1 MADPGRLPHERDTA
15 SGRLPPPA
23 PAARSERRD
32 VVALA
37 VMTNRME
44 GVVRKMT
51 NTLFRTARSTVLNTA
66 RDFSCCIVTAN
77 HEMLVMA
84 ESLPIHVISGPDV
97 ISRWL
102 KHFHPRPRRGDAFI
116 HNSPYHGNSHAGDH
130 CILVPVIDEQGR
142 HRATAVV
149 KAHMADIGNSE
160 PTTLMATARDV
171 YEEGAL
177 IFPCVKIQEDYS
189 DVQDVVRM
197 CTSRIRVPEDWYGD
211 YLGMIGAGRV
221 GERELLKVGREV
233 GWDVFDDYVADWL
246 DYSEERMRATIRGL
260 PAGTRIGRDIHDAVP
275 LRGVEQGVPLE
286 VSVTVDPQAAEIEID
301 LRNNPDCL
309 PCGLN
314 LTESTSVTSALIGVF
329 NSIED
334 PVPRN
339 TGSGRA
345 VKVLLRE
352 NCVVGIPVH
361 PASCSMATS
370 GIAERMAGIV
380 QRVLAEFADGLG
392 MASTG
397 PECPPAVAGLSGRDP
412 RHGGA
417 PFVDMM
423 ILGNSG
429 GAGHPHG
436 DGWVTNGETSDGGS
450 MMRDSTEVLE
460 LLRPIRV
467 WADRIVPDTEGAGR
481 FRGAPS
487 LYVEYGPV
495 GTELEVLYA
504 ADGTVNPALGVRGG
518 QSGALCRPAL
528 RRADGE
534 VVELEA
540 WARVVLQPG
549 ETIISV
555 SSGGGGYGPPH
566 EREVERV
573 LLDIAENWISPSRAA
588 EVYGVVLADD
598 GSLDG
603 AATEARRAELSVSAG
618 DSPSA
623 GDEAAMAARASHGRQ
638 DDPVLALTKPGV
650 RAWPAKRPA

>member
-1 MADPGRLPHERDTA
+1 MG
-15 SGRLPPPA
+15 A
-23 PAARSERRD
+23 PAADRPRD

-102 KHFHPRPRRGDAFI
+102 RRFHPNPRRGDAFI

-130 CILVPVIDEQGR
+130 CIVVPVIDDDGR
-142 HRATAVV
+142 QRATAVV

-177 IFPCVKIQEDYS
+177 IFPCVKIQDGYR
-189 DVQDVVRM
+189 DVEDVVRM
-197 CTSRIRVPEDWYGD
+197 CTSRIRVPDDWYGD
-211 YLGMIGAGRV
+211 YIGMIGAARV
-221 GERELLKVGREV
+221 GERELLKVGEEV
-233 GWDVFDDYVADWL
+233 GWDAFDRYVADWL

-260 PAGTRIGRDIHDAVP
+260 PAGRRTGRDIHDAVP
-275 LRGVEQGVPLE
+275 LRGVENGVPLE
-286 VSVTVDPQAAEIEID
+286 VTVAVDPESAEIEID

-314 LTESTSVTSALIGVF
+314 LTESTAVTSALIGVF
-329 NSIED
+329 NSIAE

-345 VKVLLRE
+345 VNVLLRE
-352 NCVVGIPVH
+352 NCCVGIPLH

-370 GIAERMAGIV
+370 GIAERLAGIV
-380 QRVLAEFADGLG
+380 QRTLAEFADGLG

-412 RHGGA
+412 RHADA

-467 WADRIVPDTEGAGR
+467 WTDRIVPDTEGAGR

-487 LYVEYGPV
+487 LYIEYGPV
-495 GTELEVLYA
+495 DTELEVLYA

-518 QSGALCRPAL
+518 QSGALCRPAM
-528 RRADGE
+528 RKADGE
-534 VVELEA
+534 VVELDA
-540 WARVVLQPG
+540 WARVVLGPG
-549 ETIISV
+549 ETIISI

-566 EREVERV
+566 ERALERV
-573 LLDIAENWISPSRAA
+573 LADVNDGWVSPGRAR
-588 EVYGVVLADD
+588 EVYGVA
-598 GSLDG
+598 LDESG
-603 AATEARRAELSVSAG
+603 KLDEEATLARRAALAEAAQ
-618 DSPSA
+618 DSPAA
-623 GDEAAMAARASHGRQ
+623 GSQAAAAARAAHGGEH
-638 DDPVLALTKPGV
+638 DPVLALVQPSGSV
-650 RAWPAKRPA
+650 WPAIGDEGGTR

>member
-1 MADPGRLPHERDTA
+1 MGESSQP
-15 SGRLPPPA
+15 
-23 PAARSERRD
+23 RD
-32 VVALA
+32 VVTLA

-51 NTLFRTARSTVLNTA
+51 NTLFRTARSSLLNTA

-102 KHFHPRPRRGDAFI
+102 REFHPRPRRGDAFI
-116 HNSPYHGNSHAGDH
+116 HNSPYHGNSHAGDY
-130 CILVPVIDEQGR
+130 CIVVPVLDDEGR
-142 HRATAVV
+142 QRATVVV

-160 PTTLMATARDV
+160 PTTLMATPRDV

-177 IFPCVKIQEDYS
+177 IFPCVKVQEGYE
-189 DVQDVVRM
+189 DVEDIIRM
-197 CTSRIRVPEDWYGD
+197 CMSRIRVPDDWYGD
-211 YLGMIGAGRV
+211 YIGMIGAARV
-221 GERELLKVGREV
+221 GERELMKVGEEV
-233 GWDVFDDYVADWL
+233 GWDVFDRYVADWL
-246 DYSEERMRATIRGL
+246 DYSEERMRARIRKL
-260 PAGTRIGRDIHDAVP
+260 PAGTRTGYDVHDAVP
-275 LRGVEQGVPLE
+275 LPGVENGVE
-286 VSVTVDPQAAEIEID
+286 MKVTVSVDPQAGEIEVD
-301 LRNNPDCL
+301 LRDNPDCL

-314 LTESTSVTSALIGVF
+314 LTESTSATSSLIGVF
-329 NSIED
+329 NSIGESI
-334 PVPRN
+334 PRN

-345 VKVLLRE
+345 VKILLRE
-352 NCVVGIPVH
+352 NCCVGIPVH
-361 PASCSMATS
+361 PASCSLATT
-370 GIAERMAGIV
+370 GLAERLAGIV
-380 QRVLAEFADGLG
+380 QRTLAEFEDGLG
-392 MASTG
+392 MASAG
-397 PECPPAVAGLSGRDP
+397 PECPPAVASLSGLDP
-412 RHGGA
+412 RHGNA

-436 DGWVTNGETSDGGS
+436 DGWMTNGETSDGGS

-487 LYVEYGPV
+487 LYIEYGPV
-495 GTELEVLYA
+495 DTELEVLYA

-518 QSGALCRPAL
+518 QSGALCRPAM
-528 RRADGE
+528 RKSDGE

-540 WARVVLQPG
+540 WARVVLEPC
-549 ETIISV
+549 ETIISI

-573 LLDIAENWISPSRAA
+573 LHDVADGWVSAERAS
-588 EVYGVVLADD
+588 EVYGVVLGAD
-598 GSLDG
+598 GGLDEE
-603 AATEARRAELSVSAG
+603 ATRERRAELAASAQ
-618 DSPSA
+618 DSPAA
-623 GDEAAMAARASHGRQ
+623 GSEAAENACAAHGR
-638 DDPVLALTKPGV
+638 DGDRVVALTEPGT
-650 RAWPAKRPA
+650 RLWPSAPRSA

>member
-1 MADPGRLPHERDTA
+1 MAHATA
-15 SGRLPPPA
+15 D
-23 PAARSERRD
+23 RSRD

-66 RDFSCCIVTAN
+66 RDFSCCVVTAN
-77 HEMLVMA
+77 HELLVMG
-84 ESLPIHVISGPDV
+84 ESLPIHVISGPDLT
-97 ISRWL
+97 SRWL
-102 KHFHPRPRRGDAFI
+102 KRFHPHLRRGDAFL

-130 CILVPVIDEQGR
+130 CIVVPVVDDDGH

-160 PTTLMATARDV
+160 PTTLTATARDV

-177 IFPCVKIQEDYS
+177 IFPTVKVQADYRDID
-189 DVQDVVRM
+189 DVIHM
-197 CTSRIRVPEDWYGD
+197 CQARIRVPEDWYGD
-211 YLGMIGAGRV
+211 YLGMVGAARV
-221 GERELLKVGREV
+221 GERELLRIGDEV
-233 GWDVFDDYVADWL
+233 GWDVFDRYVNDWF
-246 DYSEERMRATIRGL
+246 DYSEERIRTTIRSL
-260 PAGTRIGRDIHDAVP
+260 PAGSRTGYDIHDAVP
-275 LRGVEQGVPLE
+275 LPGVEHGVPLE
-286 VSVTVDPQAAEIEID
+286 VTVSVDPDAGEIEID

-314 LTESTSVTSALIGVF
+314 LTESTSHTSALIGVF
-329 NSIED
+329 NSID
-334 PVPRN
+334 HTVPRN
-339 TGSGRA
+339 AGSARA
-345 VKVLLRE
+345 INVRLRE

-370 GIAERMAGIV
+370 GIAERLAGIV
-380 QRVLAEFADGLG
+380 QRTLAEFADGMG

-412 RHGGA
+412 RHGNA

-436 DGWVTNGETSDGGS
+436 DGWLTNGETSDGGS

-495 GTELEVLYA
+495 DCELEVLYA
-504 ADGTVNPALGVRGG
+504 ADGTVNPALGARGG
-518 QSGALCRPAL
+518 QSGALLRPYM
-528 RRADGE
+528 RTADGE
-534 VVELEA
+534 IIGLDA
-540 WARVVLQPG
+540 WARVVLKPG
-549 ETIISV
+549 ETLVSIS
-555 SSGGGGYGPPH
+555 SAGGGYGPPH
-566 EREVERV
+566 ERDPEHVRHDVADGWVSE
-573 LLDIAENWISPSRAA
+573 ARARA
-588 EVYGVVLADD
+588 VYGVVLAPD
-598 GSLDG
+598 GSV
-603 AATEARRAELSVSAG
+603 AVPHTAARRAELAGGASAA
-618 DSPSA
+618 PPA
-623 GDEAAMAARASHGRQ
+623 
-638 DDPVLALTKPGV
+638 DDPVLRLIAPGHPLWAAD
-650 RAWPAKRPA
+650 RESGL

>member
-1 MADPGRLPHERDTA
+1 MAIGD
-15 SGRLPPPA
+15 S
-23 PAARSERRD
+23 AREQPRD

-102 KHFHPRPRRGDAFI
+102 RHFHPQPRRGQAFI

-130 CILVPVIDEQGR
+130 CIVVPVIDDEGR
-142 HRATAVV
+142 QRATAIV

-177 IFPCVKIQEDYS
+177 IFPCVKIQENYE
-189 DVQDVVRM
+189 DVEDVVRM
-197 CTSRIRVPEDWYGD
+197 CMSRIRVPEDWYGD
-211 YLGMIGAGRV
+211 YIGMIGAARV
-221 GERELLKVGREV
+221 GERELLKVGEEV
-233 GWDVFDDYVADWL
+233 GWDVFDRYVADWL
-246 DYSEERMRATIRGL
+246 DYSEERMRATIREL
-260 PAGTRIGRDIHDAVP
+260 PAGKRTGYDIHDAVP
-275 LRGVEQGVPLE
+275 LRGVEDGVPLK
-286 VSVTVDPQAAEIEID
+286 VTVTIDSESAEIEID
-301 LRNNPDCL
+301 LRDNPDCL

-314 LTESTSVTSALIGVF
+314 LTESTAVTSALIGVF
-329 NSIED
+329 NSIAE

-345 VKVLLRE
+345 VNVLLRE

-370 GIAERMAGIV
+370 GIAERLAGIV
-380 QRVLAEFADGLG
+380 QRTLAEFADGLG

-397 PECPPAVAGLSGRDP
+397 PECPPAVAGLSGHDP
-412 RHGGA
+412 RHGDA

-467 WADRIVPDTEGAGR
+467 WTDRIVPDTEGAGR

-495 GTELEVLYA
+495 DTELEVLYA

-518 QSGALCRPAL
+518 QSGALCRPAM
-528 RRADGE
+528 RKADGE
-534 VVELEA
+534 IVELDA

-549 ETIISV
+549 ETIVSI

-566 EREVERV
+566 ERDVDHV
-573 LLDIAENWISPSRAA
+573 LHDVAEGWVSVGRAR
-588 EVYGVVLADD
+588 EVYGVVFAADEA
-598 GSLDG
+598 LDQE
-603 AATEARRAELSVSAG
+603 ATRARRAELADG
-618 DSPSA
+618 AEDSPAA
-623 GDEAAMAARASHGRQ
+623 GDEAAAEARAAHGRD
-638 DDPVLALTKPGV
+638 DDPVLGLTAPGQ
-650 RAWPAKRPA
+650 PLLS

>member
-1 MADPGRLPHERDTA
+1 MA
-15 SGRLPPPA
+15 
-23 PAARSERRD
+23 RD

-102 KHFHPRPRRGDAFI
+102 REWHPQPRRGDAFI

-130 CILVPVIDEQGR
+130 CIVVPVIDDEGR
-142 HRATAVV
+142 QRATAVV

-160 PTTLMATARDV
+160 PTTLMATSRDV

-177 IFPCVKIQEDYS
+177 IFPCVKIQEDYA
-189 DVQDVVRM
+189 DIDDIVRM
-197 CTSRIRVPEDWYGD
+197 CMSRIRVPEDWYGD
-211 YLGMIGAGRV
+211 YIGMIGAARV
-221 GERELLKVGREV
+221 GERELLKVGEEV
-233 GWDVFDDYVADWL
+233 GWDTFDDYVADWL

-260 PAGTRIGRDIHDAVP
+260 PAGSRTGYDIHDAVP

-286 VSVTVDPQAAEIEID
+286 VTVSIDPQAAEIEID

-314 LTESTSVTSALIGVF
+314 LTESTAVTSALIGVF

-370 GIAERMAGIV
+370 GIAERLAGIV
-380 QRVLAEFADGLG
+380 QRTIAEFADGLG

-412 RHGGA
+412 RHGDA

-467 WADRIVPDTEGAGR
+467 WSDRIVPDTEGAGR

-487 LYVEYGPV
+487 LFIEYGPV
-495 GTELEVLYA
+495 DTELEVLYA

-518 QSGALCRPAL
+518 QSGALCRPAM
-528 RRADGE
+528 RKADGE
-534 VVELEA
+534 VVELDA

-549 ETIISV
+549 ETIISI

-566 EREVERV
+566 ERDVERV
-573 LLDIAENWISPSRAA
+573 LRDVRDGWISDDRART
-588 EVYGVVLADD
+588 VYGVVVAEDGDADQE
-598 GSLDG
+598 
-603 AATEARRAELSVSAG
+603 ATQLRRAELKTSAI
-618 DSPSA
+618 DSPAA
-623 GDEAAMAARASHGRQ
+623 GTEAAAAARAVHDAEG
-638 DDPVLALTKPGV
+638 DPVIALTRPGAPLWQDAS
-650 RAWPAKRPA
+650 RSS

>member
-1 MADPGRLPHERDTA
+1 MS
-15 SGRLPPPA
+15 SGDS
-23 PAARSERRD
+23 AREQPRD

-102 KHFHPRPRRGDAFI
+102 RHFHPQPRRGQAFI

-130 CILVPVIDEQGR
+130 CIVVPVIDDEGR
-142 HRATAVV
+142 QRATAIV

-177 IFPCVKIQEDYS
+177 IFPCVKIQENYE
-189 DVQDVVRM
+189 DVEDVVRM
-197 CTSRIRVPEDWYGD
+197 CMSRIRVPEDWYGD
-211 YLGMIGAGRV
+211 YIGMIGAARV
-221 GERELLKVGREV
+221 GERELLKVGEEV
-233 GWDVFDDYVADWL
+233 GWDAFDRYVADWL
-246 DYSEERMRATIRGL
+246 DYSEERMRATIREL
-260 PAGTRIGRDIHDAVP
+260 PAGTRTGYDIHDAVP
-275 LRGVEQGVPLE
+275 LRGVEDGVPLK
-286 VSVTVDPQAAEIEID
+286 VTVAVDPESEEIEID
-301 LRNNPDCL
+301 LRDNPDCL

-314 LTESTSVTSALIGVF
+314 LTESTAVTSSLIGVF
-329 NSIED
+329 NSIAE

-370 GIAERMAGIV
+370 GIAERLAGIV
-380 QRVLAEFADGLG
+380 QRTLAEFADGLG

-412 RHGGA
+412 RHENA

-467 WADRIVPDTEGAGR
+467 WSDRIVPDTEGAGR

-487 LYVEYGPV
+487 LYIEYGPV
-495 GTELEVLYA
+495 DTELEVLYA

-518 QSGALCRPAL
+518 QSGALCRPAM
-528 RRADGE
+528 RKTDGE
-534 VVELEA
+534 IVALEA

-549 ETIISV
+549 ETIISI

-566 EREVERV
+566 ERAVEHV
-573 LLDIAENWISPSRAA
+573 LHDVVDGWVSDERAR
-588 EVYGVVLADD
+588 EVYGVVLGED
-598 GSLDG
+598 GSVD
-603 AATEARRAELSVSAG
+603 AEATRIRRAELAASAH
-618 DSPSA
+618 DSPAA
-623 GDEAAMAARASHGRQ
+623 GAEAAAA
-638 DDPVLALTKPGV
+638 V
-650 RAWPAKRPA
+650 RAGHGSDGDAVLELVSPGRPLWPTDAASA

>member
-1 MADPGRLPHERDTA
+1 
-15 SGRLPPPA
+15 
-23 PAARSERRD
+23 
-32 VVALA
+32 
-37 VMTNRME
+37 
-44 GVVRKMT
+44 
-51 NTLFRTARSTVLNTA
+51 
-66 RDFSCCIVTAN
+66 
-77 HEMLVMA
+77 
-84 ESLPIHVISGPDV
+84 
-97 ISRWL
+97 
-102 KHFHPRPRRGDAFI
+102 
-116 HNSPYHGNSHAGDH
+116 
-130 CILVPVIDEQGR
+130 VIDEHGG

-177 IFPCVKIQEDYS
+177 IFPCVKIQQDYT
-189 DVQDVVRM
+189 DVEDVVRM
-197 CTSRIRVPEDWYGD
+197 CMSRIRVPEDWYGD
-211 YLGMIGAGRV
+211 YIGMIGAARV
-221 GERELLKVGREV
+221 GERELLKVGEEV
-233 GWDVFDDYVADWL
+233 GWDAFDDYVADWL
-246 DYSEERMRATIRGL
+246 DYSEERMRATIREL
-260 PAGTRIGRDIHDAVP
+260 PAGSRTGYDIHDAVP
-275 LRGVEQGVPLE
+275 LRGVENGVPLE
-286 VSVTVDPQAAEIEID
+286 VTVSVDPEAAEIEID

-314 LTESTSVTSALIGVF
+314 LTESTAVTSSLIGVF

-334 PVPRN
+334 RVPRN

-352 NCVVGIPVH
+352 NCCVGIPVH

-370 GIAERMAGIV
+370 GIAERLAGIV
-380 QRVLAEFADGLG
+380 QRVMAEFKDGLG

-412 RHGGA
+412 RHGDA

-436 DGWVTNGETSDGGS
+436 DGWMTNGETSDGGS

-487 LYVEYGPV
+487 LYIEYGPV
-495 GTELEVLYA
+495 DTELEVLYA

-518 QSGALCRPAL
+518 QSGALCRPAM
-528 RRADGE
+528 RKSDGE

-540 WARVVLQPG
+540 WARVVLEPG
-549 ETIISV
+549 ETIISI

-566 EREVERV
+566 ERDVERV
-573 LLDIAENWISPSRAA
+573 LHDVNDGWVSADRAR
-588 EVYGVVLADD
+588 EVYGVVI
-598 GSLDG
+598 GEDG
-603 AATEARRAELSVSAG
+603 ALDEEATRARRDELAASAQESPAAGSEAAENARAAHGRDG
-618 DSPSA
+618 DRVVALTEPGTRLWPSA
-623 GDEAAMAARASHGRQ
+623 PRSARA
-638 DDPVLALTKPGV
+638 K
-650 RAWPAKRPA
+650 RA

>member
-1 MADPGRLPHERDTA
+1 MSAPG
-15 SGRLPPPA
+15 
-23 PAARSERRD
+23 SERPRD

-102 KHFHPRPRRGDAFI
+102 RRFHPHPRRGDAFI

-130 CILVPVIDEQGR
+130 CIVVPVIDDDGR
-142 HRATAVV
+142 QRATAIV

-177 IFPCVKIQEDYS
+177 IFPCVKIQDGYRDVED
-189 DVQDVVRM
+189 VIRM

-211 YLGMIGAGRV
+211 YIGMIGAARV
-221 GERELLKVGREV
+221 GERELLKVGEEV
-233 GWDVFDDYVADWL
+233 GWDAFDRYVADWL
-246 DYSEERMRATIRGL
+246 DYSEERMRATIRAL
-260 PAGTRIGRDIHDAVP
+260 PAGRRTGRDIHDAVP
-275 LRGVEQGVPLE
+275 LRGVENGVPLE
-286 VSVTVDPQAAEIEID
+286 VTVAVDPESAEIEID

-314 LTESTSVTSALIGVF
+314 LTESTAVTSALIGVF
-329 NSIED
+329 NSIAE

-352 NCVVGIPVH
+352 NCCVGIPVH

-370 GIAERMAGIV
+370 GIAERLAGIV
-380 QRVLAEFADGLG
+380 QRTLAEFADGLG

-412 RHGGA
+412 RHADA

-467 WADRIVPDTEGAGR
+467 WADRIVADTEGAGR

-487 LYVEYGPV
+487 LYIEYGPV
-495 GTELEVLYA
+495 DTELEVLYA

-528 RRADGE
+528 RRADGD
-534 VVELEA
+534 VAELDA
-540 WARVVLQPG
+540 WARVVLAPG
-549 ETIISV
+549 ETIISI

-566 EREVERV
+566 ERDVQRVLRDVVDGWISVERAR
-573 LLDIAENWISPSRAA
+573 D
-588 EVYGVVLADD
+588 VYGVVLDADGRVD
-598 GSLDG
+598 ED
-603 AATEARRAELSVSAG
+603 ATSALRVQL
-618 DSPSA
+618 
-623 GDEAAMAARASHGRQ
+623 AARASDSPAAGDQAAAAARSVHGTDADR
-638 DDPVLALTKPGV
+638 VLALVEPGV
-650 RAWPAKRPA
+650 KLWPCAGGVDA

>member
-1 MADPGRLPHERDTA
+1 MGESSQP
-15 SGRLPPPA
+15 
-23 PAARSERRD
+23 RD
-32 VVALA
+32 VVTLA

-44 GVVRKMT
+44 GAVRKMT

-84 ESLPIHVISGPDV
+84 ESLPIHVISGPDT

-102 KHFHPRPRRGDAFI
+102 KRFHPNPRRGDAFI

-130 CILVPVIDEQGR
+130 CIVVPVIDEAGR
-142 HRATAVV
+142 HRATALV

-189 DVQDVVRM
+189 DVEDVVRM
-197 CTSRIRVPEDWYGD
+197 CMSRIRVPEDWYGD
-211 YLGMIGAGRV
+211 YIGMIGAARV
-221 GERELLKVGREV
+221 GERELLKVGEEV
-233 GWDVFDDYVADWL
+233 GWDAFDDYVADWL
-246 DYSEERMRATIRGL
+246 DYSEERMRATIREL
-260 PAGTRIGRDIHDAVP
+260 PAGSRTGHDIHDAVP
-275 LRGVEQGVPLE
+275 LRGVENGVPLE
-286 VSVTVDPQAAEIEID
+286 VTVSVDPQAAEIEID

-314 LTESTSVTSALIGVF
+314 LTESTAVTSSLIGVF

-334 PVPRN
+334 RVPRN

-345 VKVLLRE
+345 VTVLLRE
-352 NCVVGIPVH
+352 NCCVGIPVH
-361 PASCSMATS
+361 PASCSLATS
-370 GIAERMAGIV
+370 GIAERLAGIV
-380 QRVLAEFADGLG
+380 QRVMAEFKDGLG

-412 RHGGA
+412 RHGNA

-436 DGWVTNGETSDGGS
+436 DGWMTNGETSDGGS

-467 WADRIVPDTEGAGR
+467 WTDRIVPDTEGAGR

-495 GTELEVLYA
+495 DTELEVLYA

-518 QSGALCRPAL
+518 RSGALCRPAM
-528 RRADGE
+528 RKSDGE

-540 WARVVLQPG
+540 WARVVLAPG
-549 ETIISV
+549 ETIISI

-566 EREVERV
+566 ERDVERV
-573 LLDIAENWISPSRAA
+573 LHDVRDGWVGVERAR
-588 EVYGVVLADD
+588 EVYGVAISAD
-598 GSLDG
+598 GELDER
-603 AATEARRAELSVSAG
+603 ATAARRAELAASAQE
-618 DSPSA
+618 SPAA
-623 GDEAAMAARASHGRQ
+623 GSQAAAAARAVHGSEG
-638 DDPVLALTKPGV
+638 DPVTALTAPG
-650 RAWPAKRPA
+650 RLPWPSAPRPA

>member
-1 MADPGRLPHERDTA
+1 MAGSADGQP
-15 SGRLPPPA
+15 
-23 PAARSERRD
+23 RD
-32 VVALA
+32 VVSLA

-66 RDFSCCIVTAN
+66 RDFSCCVVTAN
-77 HEMLVMA
+77 HELLVMA
-84 ESLPIHVISGPDV
+84 ESLPIHVISGPDI

-102 KHFHPRPRRGDAFI
+102 EHFHPQPRRGDAYI

-130 CILVPVIDEQGR
+130 CIVVPVIDEQGVR
-142 HRATAVV
+142 RATAIV

-177 IFPCVKIQEDYS
+177 IFPCVKIQEEYRDIG
-189 DVQDVVRM
+189 DVVRM
-197 CTSRIRVPEDWYGD
+197 CQTRIRVPEDWYGD
-211 YLGMIGAGRV
+211 YIGMIGAARV
-221 GERELLKVGREV
+221 GERELLKVGEEV
-233 GWDVFDDYVADWL
+233 GWEVFERYVADWL
-246 DYSEERMRATIRGL
+246 DYSEERMRATIRSL
-260 PAGTRIGRDIHDAVP
+260 PPGRRTGHDIHDAVP
-275 LRGVEQGVPLE
+275 LRGVEEGVPLE
-286 VSVTVDPQAAEIEID
+286 VSVAVDPQAAEIEID

-314 LTESTSVTSALIGVF
+314 LTESTAVTSALIGVF

-352 NCVVGIPVH
+352 NCCVGIPVH

-370 GIAERMAGIV
+370 GIAERLAGIV
-380 QRVLAEFADGLG
+380 QRMMAEFRDGLG

-412 RHGGA
+412 RHDDA

-436 DGWVTNGETSDGGS
+436 DGWMTNGETSDGGS

-487 LYVEYGPV
+487 LYIEYGPV
-495 GTELEVLYA
+495 DTELEVLYA

-518 QSGALCRPAL
+518 LSGALCRPAM
-528 RRADGE
+528 RTAEGE
-534 VVELEA
+534 LVQLEA
-540 WARVVLQPG
+540 WGHVILRPG
-549 ETIISV
+549 ETIVSIS
-555 SSGGGGYGPPH
+555 SAGGGYGPPH
-566 EREVERV
+566 ERDAERV
-573 LLDIAENWISPSRAA
+573 RHDVAEGWVSAERARS
-588 EVYGVVLADD
+588 VYGVVLAQD
-598 GSLDG
+598 GSVDH
-603 AATEARRAELSVSAG
+603 AATSARRAELLAAG
-618 DSPSA
+618 ESGDRA
-623 GDEAAMAARASHGRQ
+623 GGPASGDDPAADGNDAI
-638 DDPVLALTKPGV
+638 DDPVLRLIEPGT
-650 RAWPAKRPA
+650 RMWPTG

>member
-1 MADPGRLPHERDTA
+1 
-15 SGRLPPPA
+15 
-23 PAARSERRD
+23 
-32 VVALA
+32 
-37 VMTNRME
+37 
-44 GVVRKMT
+44 
-51 NTLFRTARSTVLNTA
+51 
-66 RDFSCCIVTAN
+66 
-77 HEMLVMA
+77 MLVMA

-102 KHFHPRPRRGDAFI
+102 REFHPRPRRGQAFI

-130 CILVPVIDEQGR
+130 CIVVPVIDDEGR
-142 HRATAVV
+142 QRATAIV

-177 IFPCVKIQEDYS
+177 IFPCVKIQENYE
-189 DVQDVVRM
+189 DVEDVVRM
-197 CTSRIRVPEDWYGD
+197 CMSRIRVPEDWYGD
-211 YLGMIGAGRV
+211 YIGMIGAARV
-221 GERELLKVGREV
+221 GERELLKVGAEV
-233 GWDVFDDYVADWL
+233 GWDVFDRYVADWL
-246 DYSEERMRATIRGL
+246 DYSEERMRATIREL
-260 PAGTRIGRDIHDAVP
+260 PAGKRTGYDIHDAVP
-275 LRGVEQGVPLE
+275 LRGVEDGVPLK
-286 VSVTVDPQAAEIEID
+286 VSVAVDPETAEIEID
-301 LRNNPDCL
+301 LRENPDCL

-314 LTESTSVTSALIGVF
+314 LTESTAVTSALIGVF
-329 NSIED
+329 NSIAEM
-334 PVPRN
+334 VPRN

-352 NCVVGIPVH
+352 NCCVGIPVH

-370 GIAERMAGIV
+370 GIAERLAGIV

-412 RHGGA
+412 RHGDA

-467 WADRIVPDTEGAGR
+467 WTDRIVPDTEGAGR

-487 LYVEYGPV
+487 LYIEYGPV

-518 QSGALCRPAL
+518 QSGALCRPAMRKL
-528 RRADGE
+528 DGE
-534 VVELEA
+534 IVELDA

-549 ETIISV
+549 ETIVSI

-573 LLDIAENWISPSRAA
+573 LHDLAEGWISLGRAR
-588 EVYGVVLADD
+588 EVYGVVIGTD
-598 GSLDG
+598 GALDG
-603 AATEARRAELSVSAG
+603 QATRARRAELADG
-618 DSPSA
+618 AEDSPAA
-623 GDEAAMAARASHGRQ
+623 GEQAAAEARAMHGR
-638 DDPVLALTKPGV
+638 DDDAVLGLIAPG
-650 RAWPAKRPA
+650 RPLA